1 MKKIGAIALG
11 VVICGAIFASNDIYA
26 NKDLARVLDINKTN
40 HSKSLEVLGIKADTS
55 KLKNLDIVTDNKG
68 KKWVYN
74 TFTQSNLIEEKMEQK
89 YSKETVSSFIE
100 VQDQIMQAL
109 AQKGD
114 TVPVILLNEDLSEGT
129 FTFTRDKGK
138 GKVVSVKLKYN
149 DKDGTWNYK
158 E

>member
-11 VVICGAIFASNDIYA
+11 LVICGALFANSDIYA
-26 NKDLARVLDINKTN
+26 NKDLTKVLDINKTN

-55 KLKNLDIVTDNKG
+55 KLKNLDTVTDNNG
-68 KKWVYN
+68 KKWIYN

-109 AQKGD
+109 AKKGD
-114 TVPVILLNEDLSEGT
+114 TVPVILLNEELTEGT
-129 FTFTRDKGK
+129 FTFIRDKGK
-138 GKVVSVKLKYN
+138 GKVVAVKLKYN
-149 DKDGTWNYK
+149 EKDSTWNYK